1 MCWGLPIPSTP
12 RPHPCSPGTDQA
24 LILPPTPSCSTK
36 MGIKERIRLGSPQRL
51 GSRGRL
57 HLGPPLHRS
66 PSTEAVPEAP
76 SPSKVHKSWSFNDRT
91 RFRASLRLKPRLQPD
106 GERWED
112 VGGRGGSAWGLRPL
126 PHPHPC
132 SRVPTRGQ
140 R

>member
-1 MCWGLPIPSTP
+1 
-12 RPHPCSPGTDQA
+12 
-24 LILPPTPSCSTK
+24 

-57 HLGPPLHRS
+57 HLAPPLHRS

-91 RFRASLRLKPRLQPD
+91 RFRASLRLKPRLQPE
-106 GERWED
+106 GERWGGWEMTRGA
-112 VGGRGGSAWGLRPL
+112 VGGLSVGAETSATP
-126 PHPHPC
+126 PC

-140 R
+140 RRGEGLPLRPDL